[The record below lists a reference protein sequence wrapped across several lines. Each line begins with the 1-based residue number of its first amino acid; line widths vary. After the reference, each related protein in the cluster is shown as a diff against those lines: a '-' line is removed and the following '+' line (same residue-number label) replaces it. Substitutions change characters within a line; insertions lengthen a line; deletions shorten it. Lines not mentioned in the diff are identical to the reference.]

1 MKYLYLNLKS
11 LKLQREAA
19 DCLQKGS
26 GKGLEMTIVE
36 TRDLSKCYTF
46 DSGLRVEALR
56 GINVKIEEGDFVSF
70 MGPSGSGKST
80 LLNIVGCLDQPTSGR
95 VFIEG
100 TEVDYR
106 NSSSLVRLHRQTIGF
121 VFQAFNLIST
131 MTALENICYP
141 MYFSRVSRPQQKQ
154 RATEL
159 LDLVGLGDR
168 MHHLPSELSGGEQQR
183 VAIARALAN
192 SPRLILADEPTGNL
206 DSETGKKIT
215 DLMRKINLEQGV
227 SFVVTT
233 HDPEM
238 ARTANRVVKLKD
250 GKITDGTF

>member
-1 MKYLYLNLKS
+1 MN
-11 LKLQREAA
+11 
-19 DCLQKGS
+19 
-26 GKGLEMTIVE
+26 IVE
-36 TRDLSKCYTF
+36 TRDLSKSYMF
-46 DSGLRVEALR
+46 GSGVRVEALKE
-56 GINVKIEEGDFVSF
+56 INMEIEEGEFVSF

-80 LLNIVGCLDQPTSGR
+80 LLNIVGCLDQPSSGR

-100 TEVDYR
+100 SEIDYR
-106 NSSSLVRLHRQTIGF
+106 NSSSLVKLHRQTIGF

-131 MTALENICYP
+131 MNALENVCYP
-141 MYFSRVSRPQQKQ
+141 MYFNGVSRSRQKQ

-168 MHHLPSELSGGEQQR
+168 MRHLPTELSGGEQQR

-206 DSETGKKIT
+206 DSGTGKKIT
-215 DLMRKINLEQGV
+215 ALMKNINREQNI

-233 HDPEM
+233 HDSEM
-238 ARTANRVVKLKD
+238 ARAADRVVKLSD
-250 GKITDGTF
+250 GEIIP